1 MPNTSHTAPRPGKHL
16 SACETI
22 NEATGCRRYYLDGL
36 RVSAAKFRAAKF
48 MATLDSFI
56 TRRERGLVKHFCC
69 IRQGQAA

>member
-1 MPNTSHTAPRPGKHL
+1 MSDASHTAQRPVKHI

-69 IRQGQAA
+69 VRQERAA

>member
-1 MPNTSHTAPRPGKHL
+1 MPKPSNTAPRPVTYL
-16 SACETI
+16 NACETI

-36 RVSAAKFRAAKF
+36 RVSAAKFRATKF

-69 IRQGQAA
+69 VRQGQAS